1 MKLPSHSAGLNI
13 LSLSARLNIL
23 LGGMTPLY
31 FHIIN
36 VCLHCAVT
44 CLLMYTCERFVFEDS
59 RLAFVTALLFAV
71 HPVHTEAVSITH
83 TNNHLLQELKKELN
97 PLFSILTFG
106 S

>member
-1 MKLPSHSAGLNI
+1 MQLPPQTVLMISIFVSV
-13 LSLSARLNIL
+13 RLNIL

-44 CLLMYTCERFVFEDS
+44 CLLMHTCERCVFEDS

-71 HPVHTEAVSITH
+71 HPIHTEAVSI
-83 TNNHLLQELKKELN
+83 
-97 PLFSILTFG
+97 
-106 S
+106 